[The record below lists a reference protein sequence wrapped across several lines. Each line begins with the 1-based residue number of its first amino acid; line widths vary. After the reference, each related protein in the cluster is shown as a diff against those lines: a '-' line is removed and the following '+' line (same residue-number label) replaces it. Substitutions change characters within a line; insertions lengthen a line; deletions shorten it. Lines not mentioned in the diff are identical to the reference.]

1 MTLILFVYVPDTARA
16 VPCCIAYGVGIV
28 SFIHFL
34 WSVWRCLVLMNADK
48 SSRLS
53 FVYPYADFGGL
64 AGILIVSMKLKTWL
78 LMPLIAAGITACE
91 YDDSALKAD
100 VDNLKDRITA
110 LEEQVNHMNEDIVS
124 LQDIIRSLD
133 QQIGIAGVE
142 ENTDGYTLHFTDGTT
157 VSLHNGKDGADGTDA
172 PVIGTAEENG
182 IAYWTLTANGQTDW
196 LTDEAG
202 NRLPVTGTSGITPL
216 LSIDKEGY
224 WTVSYDGGNTYAQ
237 ITGPE
242 GKPIQATGKDGT
254 SGSDGADGKDAPV
267 IGIAQENGIYYWTLT
282 TGEETTWM
290 TDEAGNKLPVT
301 GASGI
306 TPLLSIDDEGYW
318 TVSYDGGNTYTQ
330 ITDTQGNPVQAVGKD
345 GADGEDGTDGTPGTP
360 GSDGDSFFQSVTQDS
375 EKVILVLTDGTVI
388 HLPKAKAF
396 GISFAQ
402 TENIP
407 LDEDGVTLP
416 YTITGA
422 DADTQVRAFVS
433 KGNLEVTLS
442 EGSIFI
448 KPQSDASVDGS
459 EVIVLLFNKEKTITT
474 LLTFTDAPQDI
485 NADGSTEDY
494 EVEEGTWDE

>member
-1 MTLILFVYVPDTARA
+1 MLGLDDCGQVLTPFFCFILI
-16 VPCCIAYGVGIV
+16 
-28 SFIHFL
+28 
-34 WSVWRCLVLMNADK
+34 
-48 SSRLS
+48 
-53 FVYPYADFGGL
+53 ADFGGL
-64 AGILIVSMKLKTWL
+64 TGILIVSMKLKTWL

-282 TGEETTWM
+282 TGEETTWL

>member
-1 MTLILFVYVPDTARA
+1 MRTSPHAFLLFILI
-16 VPCCIAYGVGIV
+16 
-28 SFIHFL
+28 
-34 WSVWRCLVLMNADK
+34 
-48 SSRLS
+48 
-53 FVYPYADFGGL
+53 ADFGGL

-78 LMPLIAAGITACE
+78 LMPLIALGITACE

-100 VDNLKDRITA
+100 VDDLKDRITA
-110 LEEQVNHMNEDIVS
+110 LEGQVTQLNEDIVS
-124 LQDIIRSLD
+124 LRDIIDAVNRN
-133 QQIGIAGVE
+133 IGITQVE
-142 ENTDGYTLHFTDGTT
+142 QTADGYTLHFTDGTDIT
-157 VSLHNGKDGADGTDA
+157 LHNGKDGADGTPA

-182 IAYWTLTANGQTDW
+182 VRYWTLTSSGETSW

-202 NRLPVTGTSGITPL
+202 NRLPVSGTSGTTPL

-237 ITGPE
+237 ITDSE

-254 SGSDGADGKDAPV
+254 PGASGSDGADGKDSPV
-267 IGIAQENGIYYWTLT
+267 IGIAQEDGIYYWTLT
-282 TGEETTWM
+282 TGEETTWL
-290 TDEAGNKLPVT
+290 TDESGKKLPVT

-306 TPLLSIDDEGYW
+306 TPLLGIDDEGYW
-318 TVSYDGGNTYTQ
+318 TVSYDGGDTYTQ
-330 ITDTQGNPVQAVGKD
+330 ITDTHGNPVQAVGKD
-345 GADGEDGTDGTPGTP
+345 GADGEDGADGTPGTP

-388 HLPKAKAF
+388 NLPKAKAF
-396 GISFAQ
+396 GISFTQ

-407 LDEDGVTLP
+407 LDEEGITLS

-433 KGNLEVTLS
+433 KGDLEVALS
-442 EGSIFI
+442 EGKLFV
-448 KPQSDASVDGS
+448 KPASGASVDGS

-474 LLTFTDAPQDI
+474 LLTFTDAPEDV